1 MNQKSTVSGLIV
13 VTAGFLTMFPSIAAA
28 EQNFSFDPIVPEQSA
43 GVDFVNPSEQSVPPA
58 ITRPLSVEPARSEQ
72 SEILGNYGL
81 IRSAQGN
88 QVSVR
93 LLTGETK
100 TYLLASNAEGARLR
114 QGSLVGFE
122 TNGKGDITRLSPP
135 QVKRIYQGTLVVVE
149 GQKIG
154 MVTPDG
160 DRFVTTLSREKIARM
175 GLAPGQPIKI
185 TQYKGTW
192 ATKVCQ
198 PGARNDDDAQPIIA
212 DQGGVSI
219 GGPIEPQ
226 GQ

>member
-1 MNQKSTVSGLIV
+1 MNIRSTVSGLV
-13 VTAGFLTMFPSIAAA
+13 VATAGLLSVSTHIAVA
-28 EQNFSFDPIVPEQSA
+28 EQGFSFEPIVPEQSA
-43 GVDFVNPSEQSVPPA
+43 GVEFVNPATPRSAPA
-58 ITRPLSVEPARSEQ
+58 SQPAYVEASQPNQ
-72 SEILGNYGL
+72 TEILDNYGL
-81 IRSAQGN
+81 IKAAQGN

-100 TYLLASNAEGARLR
+100 TYLLASNAEGASVR

-122 TNGKGDITRLSPP
+122 TNSKGNITRLSPP
-135 QVKRIYQGTLVVVE
+135 QVQRIYRGTLIIVE
-149 GQKIG
+149 DQKIG
-154 MVTPDG
+154 MVTPEG
-160 DRFVTTLSREKIARM
+160 ERFVTTLSKAKIARM

-212 DQGGVSI
+212 DQSGISL
-219 GGPIEPQ
+219 GGPIAPQ

>member
-1 MNQKSTVSGLIV
+1 
-13 VTAGFLTMFPSIAAA
+13 
-28 EQNFSFDPIVPEQSA
+28 
-43 GVDFVNPSEQSVPPA
+43 VNPATPRSIPVSQPA
-58 ITRPLSVEPARSEQ
+58 YPISQPAYVEAAKLNQ
-72 SEILGNYGL
+72 SEILDNYGL
-81 IRSAQGN
+81 IKATQGN

-100 TYLLASNAEGARLR
+100 TYLLASNAEGARVQ

-122 TNGKGDITRLSPP
+122 TNSKGDITRLSPP
-135 QVKRIYQGTLVVVE
+135 QVQRIYRGTLVVVE
-149 GQKIG
+149 DQKIA
-154 MVTPDG
+154 MVTSEG
-160 DRFVTTLSREKIARM
+160 ERFVTTLSKAKIARM

-212 DQGGVSI
+212 DQSGISLGGSI
-219 GGPIEPQ
+219 APQ